1 MRALLSQP
9 AAEDPKNAY
18 ADPMTDW
25 RALYEWREEEYEAKL
40 KASGER
46 LKQMTHAASTAR
58 DVKSI
63 QVCAG
68 FLKEGLA
75 LHSPQGPDWAIS
87 LRSVDLVK
95 FGRVLIML
103 LK

>member
-1 MRALLSQP
+1 
-9 AAEDPKNAY
+9 
-18 ADPMTDW
+18 MTDW

-63 QVCAG
+63 QVCAVYLNG
-68 FLKEGLA
+68 KPSPALCCGLGKEL
-75 LHSPQGPDWAIS
+75 S
-87 LRSVDLVK
+87 LSS
-95 FGRVLIML
+95 I
-103 LK
+103 

>member
-1 MRALLSQP
+1 MLCLPQQLLHLFQLHQNFNSTR
-9 AAEDPKNAY
+9 

-46 LKQMTHAASTAR
+46 LKQMTHAVSSAR

-63 QVCAG
+63 QVSA
-68 FLKEGLA
+68 
-75 LHSPQGPDWAIS
+75 
-87 LRSVDLVK
+87 
-95 FGRVLIML
+95 ML
-103 LK
+103 SA

>member
-1 MRALLSQP
+1 
-9 AAEDPKNAY
+9 
-18 ADPMTDW
+18 MTDW

-63 QVCAG
+63 QVCAV
-68 FLKEGLA
+68 FLKESVA
-75 LHSPQGPDWAIS
+75 LHSPHGEDWGMSRLCARWIS
-87 LRSVDLVK
+87 SNSTGK
-95 FGRVLIML
+95 
-103 LK
+103 